1 VAKTSFISKRRRRDH
16 PIVRNAGYG
25 VSRISPDAIGQD
37 LIKLAPIELAGAT
50 GLEPV
55 TCGFGDRRSTN

>member
-37 LIKLAPIELAGAT
+37 LIKLAPIKLAQSNWQGQQ
-50 GLEPV
+50 GSNL
-55 TCGFGDRRSTN
+55 